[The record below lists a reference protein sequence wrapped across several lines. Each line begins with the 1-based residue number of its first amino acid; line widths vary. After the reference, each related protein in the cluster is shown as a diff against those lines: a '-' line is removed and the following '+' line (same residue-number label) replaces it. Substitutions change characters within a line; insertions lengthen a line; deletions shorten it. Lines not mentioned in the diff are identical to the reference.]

1 MKKLNTQLRCILALL
16 LCIASTAMWADTYSH
31 TIGATTWT
39 VNGTQTLSGI
49 AWNLNAIFAGESYF
63 GFYDSAKGQPIGS
76 AKKPATLIA
85 LSTSG
90 ISGTITSVKVTTS
103 GASSVVA
110 NVAISVGGTAFKTA
124 TDATTQ
130 SISAT
135 STLYEFTGS
144 ASGEISINWTQTSSK
159 AIYIKAIEVT
169 YALSADAVVAPTFSL
184 SEGYYVAA
192 QTVTLSQTAGDK
204 IYYTLDGTDP
214 TTSLTAV
221 EYTAPLLISSTS
233 TLKAAAK
240 NADKYSNVVSSTYT
254 ILTPVT
260 NLNNFRALTADG
272 STMYAVTLTDAIVT
286 NVSGTNAYIEDAT
299 GGMYVYGFT
308 GTKFVEGNKLTGTI
322 ISKLATYN
330 SLLEMTGSDFSQLT
344 VVSTGNALPLTTLS
358 VADIA
363 ADQAVGRYES
373 MRIKI
378 ADAKVTSTFSSRY
391 ATVEQSGSFV
401 QLYDALNISLTA
413 NVNSTLNIIGWPGAY
428 GTTLQF
434 KVFAQTDM
442 EVLTS
447 GLPAPTFA
455 FASSTADAKMGF
467 SFTTPELSSNS
478 DGAITYSS
486 SATGVA
492 NVDASTGAITLVAPG
507 STIIMATVAET
518 ATYASATATY
528 TLTVTEPV
536 AAKMQKMV
544 LKETFDKSATTGGN
558 DGSWSGSVGSGTAYT
573 DNVGWIL
580 ANGSG
585 AYKCLKFG
593 TSSLKG
599 SATTPALGIT
609 GDATLVFRAG
619 AWNSAN
625 EQTDLVLSITDGT
638 LGATTVKLNKGAF
651 SYYTVNFNATAA
663 TCQITFAGKNA
674 SNSRFFLDDVV
685 VTQESDASGD
695 LILTG
700 DWNATSWTDLDLSSS
715 SMTSLDLTAMTLPD
729 GAAAKI
735 AGNPNMLILCNA
747 EVPISNGIHLVR
759 GSNSDYVVSGDIA
772 LTDNKPFSTSTILTA
787 PTTYT
792 RDFTGEAVAVGN
804 TVKWEVIS
812 LPFAVSKVTGSVGGE
827 VYEFVPY
834 TAWSSTD
841 LDASNKAK
849 GFFYLK
855 GATTSTNDLTADVT
869 SMAANTPYLIAFPKI
884 TMPGYPQFNIS
895 SSTTFTFYGAEVSAT
910 VGVAGEELSDW
921 TFHPSYLVGDGTT
934 EYVINAEGTRF
945 VKTGAAAAPFRPYL
959 TYKTS
964 SGSALPSFYTIGGD
978 NVVTSIDQLLEKAA
992 GQIVVFSTSAGITV
1006 LTKNEGLALIY
1017 NLQGQLV
1024 NKTMLTVGENN
1035 IMLPAGIYL
1044 VNGTK
1049 VVVK

>member
-1 MKKLNTQLRCILALL
+1 MKKLNTQLRCILALF
-16 LCIASTAMWADTYSH
+16 LCIASTAIWADTYSH
-31 TIGATTWT
+31 TITVKTWT
-39 VNGTQTLSGI
+39 ANGTQTLSGV
-49 AWNLNAIFAGESYF
+49 AWNLTSSGSYW
-63 GFYDSAKGQPIGS
+63 GYDGTKGQQIGS
-76 AKKPATLIA
+76 SGSPATSAVI
-85 LSTSG
+85 STSG

-103 GASSVVA
+103 GASSVAA
-110 NVAISVGGTAFKTA
+110 NVAVSVGGTAFKTA
-124 TDATTQ
+124 ANATTQ

-135 STLYEFTGS
+135 STPYEFTGS
-144 ASGEISINWTQTSSK
+144 ASGAISINWAQTSSK

-169 YALSADAVVAPTFSL
+169 YALSADVVVAPAFSL
-184 SEGYYVAA
+184 AEGYYTTP
-192 QTVTLSQTAGDK
+192 QTVTLSQTTGDK

-214 TTSLTAV
+214 TTSLTAA
-221 EYTAPLLISSTS
+221 EYTAPLLVSTTS

-286 NVSGTNAYIEDAT
+286 KVSGTNAYIEDAT
-299 GGMYVYGFT
+299 GGMYVYAFT
-308 GTKFVEGNKLTGTI
+308 GTKFVEGNRLTGTI
-322 ISKLATYN
+322 ISKLTAYN
-330 SLLEMTGSDFSQLT
+330 NLLEMTGSDFSQLT
-344 VVSTGNALPLTTLS
+344 VASTGNVLPLTTLS
-358 VADIA
+358 VADIL
-363 ADQAVGRYES
+363 ADKTVGRYES

-378 ADAKVTSTFSSRY
+378 ADAKVTSAFSSRY
-391 ATVEQSGSFV
+391 ATVEQSGSSV
-401 QLYDALNISLTA
+401 QLYDALGTSLTA
-413 NVNSTLNIIGWPGAY
+413 NVNSTLNIIGWPGLY
-428 GTTLQF
+428 TTTLQF

-455 FASSTADAKMGF
+455 FASSTADAKIGF
-467 SFTTPELSSNS
+467 PFTVPELSNNS
-478 DGAITYSS
+478 DGTVTYSS
-486 SATGVA
+486 SVTGVA
-492 NVDASTGAITLVAPG
+492 NVDASTGAITLVASG
-507 STIIMATVAET
+507 NTVITATVAQT
-518 ATYASATATY
+518 ATYASASATY
-528 TLTVTEPV
+528 TLTVTAPI
-536 AAKMQKMV
+536 AAKMQKVV

-573 DNVGWIL
+573 DNAGWIL

-593 TSSLKG
+593 TSSSKG

-619 AWNSAN
+619 AWNSAS

-638 LGATTVKLNKGAF
+638 LGTTIVKMNKGAF
-651 SYYTVNFNATAA
+651 SYYTVSFNAAAA

-700 DWNATSWTDLDLSSS
+700 DWNATSWTNLDISSP
-715 SMTSLDLTAMTLPD
+715 SMTSLDLTAMTLPN
-729 GAAAKI
+729 GAASKI

-747 EVPISNGIHLVR
+747 DVPISNGIHLVR
-759 GSNSDYVVSGDIA
+759 GSNSDYVVSGDIP
-772 LTDNKPFSTSTILTA
+772 LTDNKPFSTPTILTA

-812 LPFAVSKVTGSVGGE
+812 LPFVVTKVTGSVGGE

-834 TAWSSTD
+834 TAWNSTD
-841 LDASNKAK
+841 LDANNKTK
-849 GFFYLK
+849 GFFYIK
-855 GATTSTNDLTADVT
+855 GATTGTNDLTADVT
-869 SMAANTPYLIAFPKI
+869 SIAANTPYLIAFPKI
-884 TMPGYPQFNIS
+884 TMPEYPQFNIS

-910 VGVAGEELSDW
+910 VGIAGEELSDW

-945 VKTGAAAAPFRPYL
+945 VKTGVGAAPFRPYL

-992 GQIVVFSTSAGITV
+992 GQIVVFSTSAGVTV
-1006 LTKNEGLALIY
+1006 LAKNEGLALVY

-1024 NKTMLTVGENN
+1024 SKTMLTVGENN
-1035 IMLPAGIYL
+1035 ITLPAGIYL